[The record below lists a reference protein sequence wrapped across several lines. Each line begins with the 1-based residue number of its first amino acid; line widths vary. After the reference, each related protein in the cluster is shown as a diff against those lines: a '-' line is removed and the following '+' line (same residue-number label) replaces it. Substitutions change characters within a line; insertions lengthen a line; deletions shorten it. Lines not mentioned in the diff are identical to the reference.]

1 MSLGILVV
9 LSGSLNCGSLPPGG
23 DAGVLVKYYAL
34 EMVRRAS
41 SPVHF
46 LGVVTTTGAAAGL
59 LVPNLSCRVL
69 VALCGGE
76 GR

>member
-1 MSLGILVV
+1 MGITVV
-9 LSGSLNCGSLPPGG
+9 RSGSLNCGSLSSDR
-23 DAGVLVKYYAL
+23 DAEVLVKYYAP

-46 LGVVTTTGAAAGL
+46 LGVVTTTGAAVGL
-59 LVPNLSCRVL
+59 LVSNLSCRVL
-69 VALCGGE
+69 VALCGRE